1 MTNLIDLSAYR
12 TELAEPVSARPSGA
26 VRDGEMAVAHA
37 ILDADGDALTMS
49 PQDIV
54 ITADQLIDWAS
65 DQVLGLLSTVSYDE
79 LVRISNA
86 CADRGTRADHH
97 FLNEIICEEF
107 GRRHQEM
114 DPENYPP
121 SDGAA

>member
-1 MTNLIDLSAYR
+1 MTNLIDLSTYR
-12 TELAEPVSARPSGA
+12 TEPAQLAPARTSAS
-26 VRDGEMAVAHA
+26 VRDAEMVAAHVM
-37 ILDADGDALTMS
+37 LDADALPMN

-54 ITADQLIDWAS
+54 VTADQLIDWAS

-97 FLNEIICEEF
+97 FLNEIICAEF

-121 SDGAA
+121 TDGAA